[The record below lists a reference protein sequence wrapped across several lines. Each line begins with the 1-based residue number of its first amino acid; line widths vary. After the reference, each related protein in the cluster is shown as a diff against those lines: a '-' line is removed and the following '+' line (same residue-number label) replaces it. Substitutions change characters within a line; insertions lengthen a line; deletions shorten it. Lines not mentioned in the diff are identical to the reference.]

1 MFCQHSAMPLT
12 FAPGAMPELHR
23 LRLEFGARETL
34 RMYGDFDFGIE
45 HLSGLWDI
53 RVDINYYSGGTDMDA
68 EAVAAKDAITTAS
81 IIHPN
86 RPLHDVRMHVTM
98 MFTLKEAA
106 QSVGLQ
112 SATKELN
119 LGTDFQRTFVQIG
132 NETSLPTYYQY
143 MSFLLVQFSYISF
156 CF

>member
-1 MFCQHSAMPLT
+1 
-12 FAPGAMPELHR
+12 
-23 LRLEFGARETL
+23 
-34 RMYGDFDFGIE
+34 MYGDFDFGIE

-119 LGTDFQRTFVQIG
+119 LGTDFQRTFVQIEDLD
-132 NETSLPTYYQY
+132 NPEVLRKLQQ
-143 MSFLLVQFSYISF
+143 LLSPESSTRNQ
-156 CF
+156 